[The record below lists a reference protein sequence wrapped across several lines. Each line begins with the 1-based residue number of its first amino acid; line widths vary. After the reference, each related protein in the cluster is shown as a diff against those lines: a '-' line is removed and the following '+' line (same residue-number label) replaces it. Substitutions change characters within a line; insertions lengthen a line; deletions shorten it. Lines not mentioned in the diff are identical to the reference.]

1 MKILIDF
8 HGVLTDGKLNIT
20 HDGKTMF
27 ESVNVRDIRAIREL
41 IAYGNE
47 VIIVTASSSQII
59 DAYCKKVGCEK
70 LVLRDKSKLPFD
82 EPYIAVGDD
91 VWDLE
96 MLSRAKK
103 AFCPSDSA
111 SIVRENGWKNMVHL
125 KSKGGEGVI
134 AEMVPMIR
142 DYERALS
149 V

>member
-47 VIIVTASSSQII
+47 VYIVTASSSAII

-70 LVLRDKSKLPFD
+70 LVLRDKSKLPFKG
-82 EPYIAVGDD
+82 PYIAVGDD
-91 VWDLE
+91 VWDWA
-96 MLSRAKK
+96 MMRGADQC
-103 AFCPSDSA
+103 FCPSDAYLNKHSH
-111 SIVRENGWKNMVHL
+111 ICHL
-125 KSKGGEGVI
+125 EPLKTKGGEGVI
-134 AEMVPMIR
+134 AELIQKISPF
-142 DYERALS
+142 ALA